1 MDYSII
7 RNLVFSISFLVLIA
21 HTSSRITILKKQ
33 LLNPQRDTKGTLLLI
48 LFFTIK
54 DWNKPK
60 TPPKYRGH
68 V

>member
-1 MDYSII
+1 MESWLVKVGTFICFI
-7 RNLVFSISFLVLIA
+7 REFIVHLSKDKIDMGELIA
-21 HTSSRITILKKQ
+21 I
-33 LLNPQRDTKGTLLLI
+33 LLI

>member
-1 MDYSII
+1 MKVGTFICFI
-7 RNLVFSISFLVLIA
+7 RKFIVHLSKDKIDMGELIA
-21 HTSSRITILKKQ
+21 I
-33 LLNPQRDTKGTLLLI
+33 LLI